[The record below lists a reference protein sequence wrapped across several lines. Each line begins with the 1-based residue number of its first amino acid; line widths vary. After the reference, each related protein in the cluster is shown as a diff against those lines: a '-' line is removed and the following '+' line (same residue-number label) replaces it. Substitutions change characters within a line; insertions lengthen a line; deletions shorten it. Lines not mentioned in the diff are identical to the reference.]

1 MLTAMLPF
9 KRSTPPSWAD
19 EGPGMLSAAQA
30 DAALRSF
37 LHTLGHDPADFVLE
51 VDAESQLS
59 ELLGLDDR
67 MVTVRRVS
75 NGTERLYAA
84 GRHSLWLAELLQDI
98 EGGCFGRIDPTR

>member
-1 MLTAMLPF
+1 MFPF
-9 KRSTPPSWAD
+9 KRPTPSLSRD
-19 EGPGMLSAAQA
+19 EGLGVLSPAQA
-30 DAALRSF
+30 GAALRSF
-37 LHTLGHDPADFVLE
+37 LHALGHDPADFELE

-84 GRHSLWLAELLQDI
+84 GRHSSWLAELLLDI
-98 EGGCFGRIDPTR
+98 EGGCFGKIDTPEA